1 MLNRLRFVR
10 VVSRP
15 EKKRDLMPSEP
26 IDRPGTT
33 IQSTLAEILGLQHGD
48 SAATEWRDRMQSIET
63 SERSAETESASV
75 RIR

>member
-1 MLNRLRFVR
+1 
-10 VVSRP
+10 
-15 EKKRDLMPSEP
+15 MPSEP

-48 SAATEWRDRMQSIET
+48 SAAQEWRDRMQSIEI

>member
-1 MLNRLRFVR
+1 MLVR
-10 VVSRP
+10 SQSFRIPSEPIRNVI
-15 EKKRDLMPSEP
+15 LMSSEP

-33 IQSTLAEILGLQHGD
+33 IQSTLAQILGLQNGD
-48 SAATEWRDRMQSIET
+48 TTATEWRDRMQSIES